1 MGDSDNEKTDQGETG
16 MTQQEQDLEKKIR
29 KEIDKLKFYLEEG
42 DELLENCD
50 YSEIALTCKRTDEIQ
65 DRLNDLMSTL
75 QELKIDRAIS
85 TQREVRQW
93 KKDLKATYAP
103 LLGMKTRL
111 SKVLEERERS
121 KSQKAEEEKL
131 RAKFEQEEQ
140 FRREIQQQEK
150 ELWEEKMKAE
160 LKMAEKKIEMEK
172 AAKAARAKLP
182 ELKITPFN
190 GTSVDWIRFE
200 NMFTSQIH
208 SKPLSDEEKYGY
220 LLELVAP
227 KVRSRLANL
236 SNASRK
242 NYREFGNAAG
252 SHPVSVSN

>member
-1 MGDSDNEKTDQGETG
+1 MGDSDNEKSDQGETG
-16 MTQQEQDLEKKIR
+16 MSEQEQGLEKKIR

-50 YSEIALTCKRTDEIQ
+50 YGEIALTCKRTDEIQ

-75 QELKIDRAIS
+75 RELKIDRGIS

-160 LKMAEKKIEMEK
+160 LKMAEKKIEMENPRK
-172 AAKAARAKLP
+172 PP
-182 ELKITPFN
+182 E
-190 GTSVDWIRFE
+190 
-200 NMFTSQIH
+200 
-208 SKPLSDEEKYGY
+208 
-220 LLELVAP
+220 
-227 KVRSRLANL
+227 RSCR
-236 SNASRK
+236 SSR
-242 NYREFGNAAG
+242 
-252 SHPVSVSN
+252 